1 MTLKLAISI
10 PEYKSMMN
18 LERYR
23 TICVIIDTWFHVH
36 RGIHNGNIDYISLAL
51 FTRKLLIENIGMR
64 VYSTDTV
71 IEKKTLINEKD
82 KIKITVK
89 IIDKVPYLKQNK
101 SVDSTHLLT
110 RFTGHTLFHLITDVD
125 NWENMNIA
133 NCKHDEKTNKNT
145 KQSIIKGARQF
156 NYCKRIMKY
165 YTDTLKGTYI
175 LEGNTVNDQ
184 GYFDLNGKH
193 KIKNSLLSKLTNMKW
208 LSVFWHMKHNPLE
221 NEYNDGH
228 QLEKK
233 IQPKHL
239 SQHFKNII
247 SNKNNN
253 ITMNTLNDV
262 VRNYFQKEKNI
273 TDIFW
278 YSKIKYWR
286 QHKQHQ
292 IQRGTLIARN
302 NNNNNDIEFCLVI
315 GMGCIYYN
323 DKTTEEFVLGHQVI
337 KDRRFLK
344 AARNIHA
351 TFKRNMV
358 VWKIAQIL
366 YNVRYAHLCRI
377 NSNCRFT
384 NDNNKPKFHQFN
396 VNDKI
401 ALFWFTGVG
410 KFDLNDTLYAYERK
424 HFTYD
429 YY

>member
-10 PEYKSMMN
+10 PEYKSMIN
-18 LERYR
+18 FQRYR

-36 RGIHNGNIDYISLAL
+36 RGIHHPNIDYVSLAM
-51 FTRKLLIENIGMR
+51 FTRKLLIDNIGMR
-64 VYSTDTV
+64 VYPTDTV
-71 IEKKTLINEKD
+71 IEKTTLVNTETTLKMRM
-82 KIKITVK
+82 T
-89 IIDKVPYLKQNK
+89 IIDKIPYLKQHKN
-101 SVDSTHLLT
+101 VDSTHLLR

-133 NCKHDEKTNKNT
+133 NCKHHEKTNKNT
-145 KQSIIKGARQF
+145 KQSVIKGARQF
-156 NYCKRIMKY
+156 NFCRRIMIY
-165 YTDTLKGTYI
+165 YTNLLKGTYI
-175 LEGNTVNDQ
+175 LEGNTVNDE

-239 SQHFKNII
+239 SQYFKNKTI
-247 SNKNNN
+247 
-253 ITMNTLNDV
+253 NTLTEL
-262 VRNYFQKEKNI
+262 VRNYFQKEKKI
-273 TDIFW
+273 TDISW
-278 YSKIKYWR
+278 YSNIKYWR

-292 IQRGTLIARN
+292 IQRGTLIARKN
-302 NNNNNDIEFCLVI
+302 NNNNNNNNNNVEFCLVI

-337 KDRRFLK
+337 KDRRFLDGC
-344 AARNIHA
+344 RNIHA
-351 TFKRNMV
+351 TFTRNMV
-358 VWKIAQIL
+358 VWKIVQIL
-366 YNVRYAHLCRI
+366 YNVRYLHLCRRD
-377 NSNCRFT
+377 SNCRFT
-384 NDNNKPKFHQFN
+384 NNDKKPKFHKFN

-410 KFDLNDTLYAYERK
+410 KFDLRDTLYVYERK
-424 HFTYD
+424 NFTY